1 MSKKLKIYPVVWIL
15 ILIIFMTGCGI
26 SSDDDMKISVMKT
39 EENRTE
45 EEIVSSEEPHISEEV
60 SEVVAEE
67 TSVYVHLCGAV
78 ENEDVYCVP
87 AGSRVNDVVKL
98 AGGFSDGAAAQYVN
112 LAKVVTDGERIYIPF
127 EDEID
132 ADAAD
137 VLLESDDTGLAGDSG
152 SQGEKLVNINSADK
166 SELMTLPGIGDSK
179 ADDIIRYREESG
191 GFGSKEDLMNVNGIK
206 EGTFQKLKDKITIG

>member
-1 MSKKLKIYPVVWIL
+1 MCRKLKIFPVVWIL
-15 ILIIFMTGCGI
+15 ILVIFMTGCEM

-39 EENRTE
+39 EEDHIE
-45 EEIVSSEEPHISEEV
+45 EDKTSSEEPHISEE
-60 SEVVAEE
+60 ATEE

-87 AGSRVNDVVKL
+87 AGSRLNDVVKL
-98 AGGFSDGAAAQYVN
+98 AGGFRDGAAAQYVN
-112 LAKVVTDGERIYIPF
+112 LAKVVSDGERIYIPY

-137 VLLESDDTGLAGDSG
+137 ILLESDETGLAGDPG
-152 SQGEKLVNINSADK
+152 SQEEKLVNINSADK

-191 GFGSKEDLMNVNGIK
+191 GFGSIEDLMNVNGIK